1 MVALWGEM
9 VLRLV
14 VATAL
19 AAAIGYDREVR
30 RKPAG
35 VRTHVMI
42 ALGAAAFTV
51 ASAYGF
57 VGADGS
63 RVASGVVAGV
73 GFLGAGV
80 ILHGDRGSVVAGL
93 TTAASIWVTAA
104 IGLMAGCGLYLPA
117 LAATVLAFL
126 VLRLPHARD

>member
-1 MVALWGEM
+1 MAPWVEM
-9 VLRLV
+9 VIRLL

-30 RKPAG
+30 QKAAG

-42 ALGAAAFTV
+42 ALGAAAFTL
-51 ASAYGF
+51 ASIYGF
-57 VGADGS
+57 AGADVS

-80 ILHGDRGSVVAGL
+80 IFHGGQGGIVAGL
-93 TTAASIWVTAA
+93 TTAASIWVTAG
-104 IGLMAGCGLYLPA
+104 IGLAAGCGLYPLAVAVAILA
-117 LAATVLAFL
+117 LI
-126 VLRLPHARD
+126 VLRLPHIKD